1 MPLTNKEEL
10 IEMSELLLDIATS
23 LMGAG
28 SHTSRVVRNVSRMAE
43 SFGYE
48 VFITVF
54 QNNMTMMTRKKG
66 SVESITL
73 VRATKHMAL
82 NFRIVS
88 ELSALSWDTHDE
100 DWDIAQARSR
110 YEEIMAT
117 PRISRWAVLLLVA
130 AANASFCK
138 LFDGDLIACLLV
150 YLGTLLAFYL
160 RQEMMA
166 REYKHSIIF
175 VVASFVSS
183 MVAGL
188 SYRYGWGNT
197 PDIAL
202 ATSVLF
208 LIPGVPLINSMMDIM
223 EGHVLTGISRMVNAL
238 ILIICISIGIFLTF
252 IMLGMENF

>member
-1 MPLTNKEEL
+1 
-10 IEMSELLLDIATS
+10 MSELLLDIATS

-48 VFITVF
+48 IFITVF
-54 QNNMTMMTRKKG
+54 QKNMTMMARKKG
-66 SVESITL
+66 SAESITL

-82 NFRIVS
+82 NFQIVS
-88 ELSALSWDTHDE
+88 DLSALSWDTHDK
-100 DWDIAQARSR
+100 DWDISQARKR

-117 PRISRWAVLLLVA
+117 PRMSRVMVLLLVA

-138 LFDGDLIACLLV
+138 LFNGDLIACGLV
-150 YLGTLLAFYL
+150 YLGTLLAFYV

-166 REYKHSIIF
+166 REYNHSVICVTCAFI
-175 VVASFVSS
+175 SS
-183 MVAGL
+183 MVAGMGH
-188 SYRYGWGNT
+188 RYGWGST

-208 LIPGVPLINSMMDIM
+208 LIPGVPLINSIMDIF
-223 EGHVLTGISRMVNAL
+223 EGHVLTGISRMVNAT
-238 ILIICISIGIFLTF
+238 ILIVSISVGIFMTF
-252 IMLGMENF
+252 IMLGLENF